1 MQVTPSLSFVGV
13 HVFEAWIQQQG
24 SLSAVIPLLQQAI
37 HAYSTQHPK
46 EDFPLLHHKEE
57 TLLLRLQALFYAP
70 LFGIGKLTEFD
81 VKEHPL
87 ATLQGR
93 SYQSSTLS
101 QFLGQLERID
111 AAQAL
116 TPALGPAQAG
126 GIGYV
131 DGHMI
136 AFWTRISMHKGKITM
151 LGRIMAGSQAVIAHN
166 ESGQAL
172 FIEYYPPDI
181 RLPHVIIDYCQ
192 KVASVTGITLF
203 VIDREVNSVKM
214 ACDFEHQGLGLLS
227 MLDANEYEGLS
238 SFDARWI
245 GKLEDGSEVYE
256 GQWQSPRPG
265 DPRCFVIVVDRERVL
280 VFWGTSAVKE
290 TLAPLEW
297 PGVYRE
303 RNEMQEKSF
312 KRMIAHGALNVNYG
326 IKKIIGPDRHQ
337 MRAREEVNQ
346 ALLAAHEKVEKKERE
361 VKESQ
366 EKVAESQE
374 KGHTKRLHQRA
385 RRLGV
390 KAEELKKAVE
400 KQQTLGE
407 QERAL
412 GAPRTRADRDFR
424 KQRIMTWRTLLL
436 ENVLMAFVM
445 ALWGKLEEK
454 VSLESLV
461 AMLFDRSGSRIER
474 GSEILYL
481 VNTAG
486 LSLAYQRMLAQVVE
500 GVNAME
506 VRYREKAIRLRLR
519 EVPA

>member
-1 MQVTPSLSFVGV
+1 MIPPVQVAWCSMRSQKRRCRFLSPSVKSIGCGRDGGSIEGKGGPAERALKKKAESQGYLVQVTPSLSFVGV

-46 EDFPLLHHKEE
+46 EDFPLLHHKEA

-116 TPALGPAQAG
+116 TPALGLAQAG

-337 MRAREEVNQ
+337 MRAREEV
-346 ALLAAHEKVEKKERE
+346 
-361 VKESQ
+361 
-366 EKVAESQE
+366 
-374 KGHTKRLHQRA
+374 
-385 RRLGV
+385 
-390 KAEELKKAVE
+390 KKAVE

-474 GSEILYL
+474 GSEVLYL

-500 GVNAME
+500 GVTLQ
-506 VRYREKAIRLRLR
+506 RHLCLT
-519 EVPA
+519 

>member
-1 MQVTPSLSFVGV
+1 
-13 HVFEAWIQQQG
+13 
-24 SLSAVIPLLQQAI
+24 
-37 HAYSTQHPK
+37 
-46 EDFPLLHHKEE
+46 
-57 TLLLRLQALFYAP
+57 
-70 LFGIGKLTEFD
+70 
-81 VKEHPL
+81 
-87 ATLQGR
+87 
-93 SYQSSTLS
+93 
-101 QFLGQLERID
+101 
-111 AAQAL
+111 
-116 TPALGPAQAG
+116 
-126 GIGYV
+126 
-131 DGHMI
+131 
-136 AFWTRISMHKGKITM
+136 
-151 LGRIMAGSQAVIAHN
+151 
-166 ESGQAL
+166 
-172 FIEYYPPDI
+172 
-181 RLPHVIIDYCQ
+181 
-192 KVASVTGITLF
+192 VTGITLF
-203 VIDREVNSVKM
+203 VIDREVNSVQM

-265 DPRCFVIVVDRERVL
+265 DPRCFVIVVERERVL

-290 TLAPLEW
+290 PLAPLEW
-297 PGVYRE
+297 PGVYRG
-303 RNEMQEKSF
+303 RNETQEKSF

-326 IKKIIGPDRHQ
+326 IKKILGPDRHQ

-361 VKESQ
+361 VKESH
-366 EKVAESQE
+366 EEVAESQE

-390 KAEELKKAVE
+390 KEEELKKAVE
-400 KQQTLGE
+400 KQQMLGE
-407 QERAL
+407 HERAL
-412 GAPRTRADRDFR
+412 GEPRTRADRDFR

-461 AMLFDRSGSRIER
+461 AMLFERSGSRIER

-519 EVPA
+519 EAPA

>member
-1 MQVTPSLSFVGV
+1 MT
-13 HVFEAWIQQQG
+13 
-24 SLSAVIPLLQQAI
+24 LLQQAI
-37 HAYSTQHPK
+37 HAYSTQHPE

-57 TLLLRLQALFYAP
+57 TLLLRLQAIFYAP

-87 ATLQGR
+87 VTLQGR

-116 TPALGPAQAG
+116 TPALVPAQAG

-181 RLPHVIIDYCQ
+181 RLPRVIVDYCQ

-245 GKLEDGSEVYE
+245 GQLADGSEVYE
-256 GQWQSPRPG
+256 GQWHSPRPG
-265 DPRCFVIVVDRERVL
+265 DPRCFVIVVERERVL
-280 VFWGTSAVKE
+280 VFWGTSWVKE

-303 RNEMQEKSF
+303 RNETQEKSF

-346 ALLAAHEKVEKKERE
+346 ALLAAHEKVEKKEIA

-390 KAEELKKAVE
+390 KEEELKKAVE

-407 QERAL
+407 QESAL
-412 GAPRTRADRDFR
+412 GEPRTRADRDFR

-461 AMLFDRSGSRIER
+461 AMLFERSGSRIER

-519 EVPA
+519 EAPA